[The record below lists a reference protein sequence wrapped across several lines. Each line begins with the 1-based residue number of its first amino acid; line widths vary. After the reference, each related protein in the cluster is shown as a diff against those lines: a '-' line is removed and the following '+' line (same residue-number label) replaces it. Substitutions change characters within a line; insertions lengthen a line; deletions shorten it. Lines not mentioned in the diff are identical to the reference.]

1 MPIYK
6 KDILFDLI
14 TSLTKAEKRNFRI
27 YSKKIAQQGEVLFL
41 QLFDYLEKQAAF
53 DLATLLKNQPHLKKS
68 QIPNLKRNLY
78 QHILSSLRLLYS
90 NKKIDLK
97 IREFLDDAEI
107 LYSKGLY
114 LQALKILG
122 RAKKIA
128 TKNHQNILLL
138 EIITFESRIESR
150 HITRSSTERM
160 TELMQESAKTNQM
173 IRQASQLAN
182 LKLYLQRY
190 FINHG
195 PLKNAKAQQELQ
207 IVFQQKIA
215 GLNQQQFS
223 FSEKVFYYQ
232 SIYWYHFLLQD
243 FSNCHTATQKWMQLF
258 EEHPT
263 MKSID
268 LDMYLRAMHH
278 VLNTAFFIKNGP
290 FLSEK
295 VGQFEQFIQAYKAT
309 FGLNAYVQ
317 AHLFLYQAQFNHFF
331 LKQDFK
337 AGLALVPTVLK
348 FLKDFDYQLDNYK
361 IMILQYKIA
370 ACYFGNQQ
378 PAKTVDFLN
387 EIIYYSGVALRE
399 DILLYSRLLLL
410 AAHYDLENT
419 SVLEYVLNSTD
430 RQLHHMK
437 NPDQLSR
444 STVTF
449 FKKLGKVVPREE
461 PQLFRAFKQE
471 LLALQQLPTER
482 RAFIFLDLSQWVDHK
497 LGE

>member
-41 QLFDYLEKQAAF
+41 QLFDYLEKQTTF
-53 DLATLLKNQPHLKKS
+53 DLATLLADQPHFKKS

-78 QHILSSLRLLYS
+78 QHILSSLRLLYT
-90 NKKIDLK
+90 NKQVDLK

-107 LYSKGLY
+107 LYRKGLY

-122 RAKKIA
+122 RAKKMA
-128 TKNHQNILLL
+128 TKNHQTILLL
-138 EIITFESRIESR
+138 EIITFETRIESR

-160 TELMQESAKTNQM
+160 TELMQESARTNRM
-173 IRQASQLAN
+173 ISQASQLAN

-195 PLKNAKAQQELQ
+195 HLKTNEIPDELERE
-207 IVFQQKIA
+207 FQQKIK
-215 GLNQQQFS
+215 GIDHQQLS
-223 FSEKVFYYQ
+223 FSESVFYYQ
-232 SIYWYHFLLQD
+232 SIYWYHFLFQD
-243 FSNCHTATQKWMQLF
+243 FAKCHTATLEWVQLF

-263 MKSID
+263 MKTID
-268 LDMYLRAMHH
+268 LAMFLRAMHH
-278 VLNTAFFIKNGP
+278 VLNTAFFIKNSQL
-290 FLSEK
+290 LSQK
-295 VGQFEQFIQAYKAT
+295 VSQLEQFMNAHKAT

-331 LKQDFK
+331 LKQDYK

-348 FLKDFDYQLDNYK
+348 FIQDYDYQLDNYK

-370 ACYFGNQQ
+370 VCYFGNNQ
-378 PAKTVDFLN
+378 PTKTVDFLN
-387 EIIYYSGVALRE
+387 EIIYYSGIALRE

-410 AAHYDLENT
+410 AAHYDLGNT
-419 SVLEYVLNSTD
+419 TALEYVLNSTD
-430 RQLHHMK
+430 RQLHNMR

-444 STVTF
+444 STVAF
-449 FKKLGKVVPREE
+449 FKKITKIIPRGER
-461 PQLFRAFKQE
+461 PLLHAFKQE
-471 LLALQQLPTER
+471 LTTLQQLPNEK
-482 RAFIFLDLSQWVDHK
+482 RAFIFLDLSGWIDLK
-497 LGE
+497 LRE